1 MLMRKSACAILL
13 LVLFIGIFS
22 LPQSATDSVSA
33 KPSAQVTSIRT
44 PGDPPAVTL
53 IREYL
58 LPVIP
63 LTTIAYLGPARTPF
77 DVEYDSNG
85 YSWVTDIARDAIYRL
100 TPATTVNQTLTT
112 ALEWV
117 LPNTSGKRSPLYIT
131 ANETQKVV
139 WFTNPTSHQISR
151 LNWSNNQLDDWN
163 LANLNIL
170 PLDLV
175 MQSSNVIWFTGM
187 NDTRFFKL
195 QVNTNTFTG
204 YLMIGATGGPVAKPT
219 RITIN
224 GTCLFLTDIV
234 YDKLYEVPL
243 PAVST
248 ALNYPLTHPGFSWDV
263 DVDSGNN
270 AWVTQP
276 LSSLIDEQLAHSV
289 NKSYYRVTP
298 NSLGSL
304 PPGPQTLTP
313 HILNVSIQI
322 TPVTPNSFSGPLNV
336 TGDPFVVWSIP
347 KGVTAVGFVPP
358 PARPWDVAAS
368 ADGYAWFTEPLN
380 NHIGVIQPN
389 TNKTLL
395 YTVPT
400 SQSLP
405 LSMDIQL
412 GNPYHVW
419 FTEYR
424 SGQIGELFNA
434 SYTTTTPG
442 APIDITIPGIAVGF
456 AVGVLAM
463 ALVMV
468 LMRRRA
474 K

>member
-1 MLMRKSACAILL
+1 MLMRKSACSIFVA
-13 LVLFIGIFS
+13 LVLIVGIFS
-22 LPQSATDSVSA
+22 LPQSRTASA
-33 KPSAQVTSIRT
+33 SAGSSAQVTSLRT
-44 PGDPPAVTL
+44 PGDPSTTL
-53 IREYL
+53 IREYQ

-77 DVEYDSNG
+77 DVAYDSNG

-100 TPATTVNQTLTT
+100 TPATMVNQTSTT
-112 ALEWV
+112 ALQWV
-117 LPNTSGKRSPLYIT
+117 LPNTEGKRSPLYIV
-131 ANETQKVV
+131 ADEAKKVV
-139 WFTNPTSHQISR
+139 WFTDPTSFQLSR
-151 LNWSNNQLDDWN
+151 LNWSNNQLDDWYLGN
-163 LANLNIL
+163 LLIM

-175 MQSSNVIWFTGM
+175 MQSSNVIWFTGA
-187 NDTRFFKL
+187 NNAGFFKL
-195 QVNTNTFTG
+195 QVNTNTVTA
-204 YLMIGATGGPVAKPT
+204 YNMLNATGGIIQVRPT
-219 RITIN
+219 RITLN

-234 YDKLYEVPL
+234 YDRLYEVPL
-243 PAVST
+243 PAASI
-248 ALNYPLTHPGFSWDV
+248 ALKYPLTHPGFTWDV

-289 NKSYYRVTP
+289 NKSYYPVIQYPHSVPPDTQLANLTTLDVT
-298 NSLGSL
+298 
-304 PPGPQTLTP
+304 
-313 HILNVSIQI
+313 IQI
-322 TPVTPNSFSGPLNV
+322 TPVTPTSFSGPLNV

-347 KGVTAVGFVPP
+347 KGVTAVGYVPP
-358 PARPWDVAAS
+358 AARPWDVATS
-368 ADGYAWFTEPLN
+368 ADGYAWFTEPAN

-434 SYTTTTPG
+434 TYTSTAPG
-442 APIDITIPGIAVGF
+442 APIDITVPGLAIGF
-456 AVGVLAM
+456 VAGVVVT